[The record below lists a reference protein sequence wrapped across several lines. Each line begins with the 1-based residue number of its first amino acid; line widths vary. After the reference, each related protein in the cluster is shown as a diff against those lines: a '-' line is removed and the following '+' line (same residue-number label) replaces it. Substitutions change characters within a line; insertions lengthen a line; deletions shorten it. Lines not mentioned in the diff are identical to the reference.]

1 MTAVN
6 LMLDL
11 FLSYEKLLVT
21 SIQDLLVLIKKI
33 TEIKKMMQLFLK
45 IRIMAWYR

>member
-45 IRIMAWYR
+45 TRIMAWYR

>member
-11 FLSYEKLLVT
+11 FLSYEKLSVT
-21 SIQDLLVLIKKI
+21 SIQDLLELIKNI

-45 IRIMAWYR
+45 TRIMAWYR

>member
-1 MTAVN
+1 MTVN

-33 TEIKKMMQLFLK
+33 TEIKKNDAVIFENHDNGVV
-45 IRIMAWYR
+45 

>member
-1 MTAVN
+1 MTVN

-45 IRIMAWYR
+45 TDNGMV